1 MNDELREQ
9 ILQLIREELSVD
21 IETSNEY
28 TGGFDGSPLYKNSHT
43 LKIMLGNECIS
54 SVYLD

>member
-1 MNDELREQ
+1 MNEELREQ

-21 IETSNEY
+21 VDSSETY
-28 TGGFDGSPLYKNSHT
+28 AGGFDGPLYKTTHT
-43 LKIMLGNECIS
+43 LKLMLGKECIA